1 LFLFYGEE
9 ERRSFIMA
17 AGAAAGATAASAAAR
32 NTSSYR
38 VKFRREEFLEL
49 LKSAS
54 PERVYHVNRIHF
66 FAYDGFVAYSQEIK
80 KEDLKILRLQV
91 IEAIEFSN
99 EAWRE
104 AQGWR

>member
-1 LFLFYGEE
+1 MMAAGG
-9 ERRSFIMA
+9 A
-17 AGAAAGATAASAAAR
+17 AGAAAASAAAR

-38 VKFRREEFLEL
+38 VKFRRGEFLEL
-49 LKSAS
+49 LKTAT

-80 KEDLKILRLQV
+80 NDDLRILRLQV
-91 IEAIEFSN
+91 IDAIEFSN